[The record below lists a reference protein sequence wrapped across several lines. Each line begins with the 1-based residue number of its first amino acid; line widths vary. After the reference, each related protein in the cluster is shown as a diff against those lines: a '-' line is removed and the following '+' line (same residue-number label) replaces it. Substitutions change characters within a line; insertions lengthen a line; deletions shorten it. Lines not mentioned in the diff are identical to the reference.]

1 MKAVI
6 MAGGLGQRL
15 RPFTQIIPKPL
26 LPVGEQSVLEII
38 IRALSAHGFEE
49 VILTLNYQSALF
61 EAFFGDGGKWGVKIS
76 YTKEEKP
83 LGTAGPLK
91 LVEDKLTEPFLVI
104 NGDILTNLDFRK
116 LAEFHRAKNSVLTL
130 CTKEIHMPL
139 HYGVV
144 HSKDDRVVK
153 IDEKP
158 DIVSEVVAGI
168 YILNPETISVIPHDT
183 YYTMVDLLHYLM
195 KQNKNVMQYHL
206 KDYYWL
212 DIGQMDDYQRAQD
225 LYKEG
230 VFSTPS
236 S

>member
-6 MAGGLGQRL
+6 MAGGLGERL
-15 RPFTQIIPKPL
+15 RPFTQVIPKPL

-38 IRALSAHGFEE
+38 IRALSQQGFDE
-49 VILTLNYQSALF
+49 VFLALNYQSSLF
-61 EAFFGDGGKWGVKIS
+61 EAFFGDGSKWHIKIS

-91 LVEDKLTEPFLVI
+91 LIEDRLKEPFLVI
-104 NGDILTNLDFRK
+104 NGDILTNLDFTK
-116 LAEFHRAKNSVLTL
+116 LAEFHRSNESVLTV

-144 HSKDDRVVK
+144 HSEENRIVK

-158 DIVSEVVAGI
+158 DVVSEVIAGI
-168 YILNPETISVIPHDT
+168 YILTPEAVSFIPKDAF
-183 YYTMVDLLHYLM
+183 YTMVDLLHDLM
-195 KQNKNVMQYHL
+195 KAEKKVVQYHL
-206 KDYYWL
+206 NGYYWL

-225 LYKEG
+225 LYREG
-230 VFSTPS
+230 IFSKRS
-236 S
+236 